1 MRHLLSI
8 VRQRVVQSLDQLCRN
23 RKRRP
28 NDPEKWIEEFKF
40 LSRRGHSHDQRF
52 SRYEAHQR

>member
-1 MRHLLSI
+1 MRDILSI
-8 VRQRVVQSLDQLCRN
+8 VRQFVLRSLDRIFRN
-23 RKRRP
+23 PWRRS

-40 LSRRGHSHDQRF
+40 LSGRGHSYGQRS